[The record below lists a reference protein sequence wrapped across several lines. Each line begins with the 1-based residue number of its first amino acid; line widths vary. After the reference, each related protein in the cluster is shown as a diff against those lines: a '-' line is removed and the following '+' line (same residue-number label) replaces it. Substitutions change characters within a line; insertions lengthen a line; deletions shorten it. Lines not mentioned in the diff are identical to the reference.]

1 MSSSLSP
8 ALAVAGPISG
18 KFLDRN
24 PALCQRIGPVIAPTF
39 RLARRSANALRA
51 GYAVRKWD
59 ELRSCSL
66 IIVSASAQR
75 LQPLIREMQDS
86 GLRWTGRVVLL
97 TDSLFD
103 SSALSPL
110 REMGAH
116 VGSLIPAGLPE
127 REEYLVE
134 GDPAG
139 VRRVKHVLQ
148 QAGLRVHAVSRSTRV
163 VYAATAALTSHLTL
177 ALMDAMM
184 VHLRKGG
191 VERALA
197 RRILERSVSESIRQF
212 ARGGRRPPRQRI
224 SKARQLELIQLIG
237 QLREEDAPLADYL
250 VGALEGA
257 LRMAGQDA
265 EWAARELRDGQAGS
279 ARRRTVTVL

>member
-51 GYAVRKWD
+51 GYAVRKWE
-59 ELRSCSL
+59 ELKGCGL

-75 LQPLIREMQDS
+75 LQPLIRQMEGS
-86 GLRWTGRVVLL
+86 GLGWKGRVVLL
-97 TDSLFD
+97 TDSLLD
-103 SSALSPL
+103 SSALRPL
-110 REMGAH
+110 GEMGAQIC
-116 VGSLIPAGLPE
+116 SLIPAGVPG

-134 GDPAG
+134 GDAGG
-139 VRRVKHVLQ
+139 VRRVKQELQ
-148 QAGLRVHAVSRSTRV
+148 QAGLRVHGVSRSTRV
-163 VYAATAALTSHLTL
+163 VYAATAALTSHLAL
-177 ALMDAMM
+177 ALMDAMLA
-184 VHLRKGG
+184 HLRKGG

-197 RRILERSVSESIRQF
+197 RRMLERSVSESIRQF

-224 SKARQLELIQLIG
+224 SKAAQLELIQLIG
-237 QLREEDAPLADYL
+237 QLREEDPPLADYL

-265 EWAARELRDGQAGS
+265 QWAVRELRTQRGDD
-279 ARRRTVTVL
+279 

>member
-1 MSSSLSP
+1 MSSSPSP

-59 ELRSCSL
+59 DLRDCAL
-66 IIVSASAQR
+66 VIISASAQR
-75 LQPLIREMQDS
+75 LQPFIRQMLDS
-86 GLRWTGRVVLL
+86 GLRWKGRVVLL

-103 SSALSPL
+103 SGALSPL
-110 REMGAH
+110 RDMGAH
-116 VGSLIPAGLPE
+116 VCSLIPAGLPE

-148 QAGLRVHAVSRSTRV
+148 QSGLRVHTVSRATRV

-177 ALMDAMM
+177 ALMDAMLA
-184 VHLRKGG
+184 HLRKGG
-191 VERALA
+191 VDRALA
-197 RRILERSVSESIRQF
+197 RRILERSVGGSIRQF
-212 ARGGRRPPRQRI
+212 TRGGRRPPRHRI
-224 SKARQLELIQLIG
+224 TKARQLELIQLIG
-237 QLREEDAPLADYL
+237 QLRQEDPPLADYL
-250 VGALEGA
+250 VRALEGA
-257 LRMAGQDA
+257 LRMAGQDS
-265 EWAARELRDGQAGS
+265 EWAAGELRAEGRG
-279 ARRRTVTVL
+279 